1 MRIRAAVTVPAASA
15 AVAALLLT
23 APHSQ
28 AATGHLRP
36 AASHGQA
43 VTDEKLPAAPHGKA
57 AADEKPPAAPRGQAA
72 TGHDRPERCARRTLT
87 VRAKAVAGT
96 PAVLRVDVT
105 NRGTRACLVDRVPTV
120 TFGDLDGAA
129 LPVPEGGTGTYRLA
143 PGGTAYA
150 DVRTIADPADPE
162 ARRVDTVSVAASA
175 AHTGREFSAARLG
188 TGPRVLVW
196 EPVTTWWQRSAAA
209 ADRAI
214 GLS

>member
-43 VTDEKLPAAPHGKA
+43 VTDEKL
-57 AADEKPPAAPRGQAA
+57 PAAPRGQAA

>member
-1 MRIRAAVTVPAASA
+1 MQIRAAVTVPAASVALA
-15 AVAALLLT
+15 AVLLT

-28 AATGHLRP
+28 AAAGHDRP
-36 AASHGQA
+36 
-43 VTDEKLPAAPHGKA
+43 TAPHGKA
-57 AADEKPPAAPRGQAA
+57 AA
-72 TGHDRPERCARRTLT
+72 GHAGPDRCARQTLT
-87 VRAKAVAGT
+87 VRAKAVAGD

-105 NRGTRACLVDRVPTV
+105 NRGARACVVDRVPTV

-143 PGGTAYA
+143 AGGTAYA

-162 ARRVDTVSVAASA
+162 ARRVDTVTVAASA
-175 AHTGREFSAARLG
+175 AHEGRSFSAARLG
-188 TGPRVLVW
+188 TGARVLVW